1 MNEQMQ
7 KQFHKRQYPLVRYLG
22 LLLAVALLFTGVTF
36 ARYATNS
43 NIAAS
48 IGIAAFD
55 VDYTIEGINSTTFG
69 NMDYW
74 QSSGGAWLEQGAGS
88 ARTVRIQFTNN
99 GGVAV
104 QPTLRLSGPADFW
117 ENIALQIAQGTTAT
131 AESGSGGQVDASS
144 AFAGESISTQYVIAD
159 LLREREG
166 GVNVGGDS
174 PAAGEET
181 HNYTY
186 NDYINWDTD
195 NWDTE
200 PANGATQ
207 DQEGVCVFDTAF
219 SDQFGQRESSNYG
232 MIGEKLQMEGGF
244 RLSADGTKF
253 EKDTLTATRTEKYY
267 KDTDGTITEVP
278 EGERYPMTMTIK
290 AEMRTV
296 KYSVGYARKEGNHGL
311 PALYLDCKKY
321 MPYYTI
327 EIKAD
332 RLVLAPKGKE
342 GDTKTVILF
351 MTWTNSVTPAE
362 LSDNVQIEPGSAEG
376 STEEPKINYMTN
388 LLDSGG
394 ELYDKDKKLVTTVLG
409 YHFNDTAVPVCDKE
423 GNPIDENGDP
433 ATTTVRITN
442 TFGESGIS
450 STSYEHIASLSGDD
464 SPFPHLMKQHSGT
477 IYRCS
482 NTDAPT
488 YVNID
493 NITKEVDASTVAYD
507 MSEAEDGVT
516 RTYTVASEIGYTT
529 DFRVVL
535 EQASEAPAAQQP

>member
-88 ARTVRIQFTNN
+88 ARTVRIQFNN
-99 GGVAV
+99 KGGVAV

-117 ENIALQIAQGTTAT
+117 ENIALQIALGDDAGGTF
-131 AESGSGGQVDASS
+131 ASDS
-144 AFAGESISTQYVIAD
+144 LSTQYVLAD
-159 LLREREG
+159 LLRVRTG
-166 GVNVGGDS
+166 GVNVDGKT

-219 SDQFGQRESSNYG
+219 SDQFGQLGIGQDEQLLGETLQMSGGINADGSGTVTAVRESKYG
-232 MIGEKLQMEGGF
+232 ASGDL
-244 RLSADGTKF
+244 D
-253 EKDTLTATRTEKYY
+253 
-267 KDTDGTITEVP
+267 ITNA
-278 EGERYPMTMTIK
+278 GMTMTIK
-290 AEMRTV
+290 AEMRTTE
-296 KYSVGYARKEGNHGL
+296 KYSIGYSRRDSSGGL
-311 PALYLDCKKY
+311 PALYLDCQKS

-332 RLVLAPKGKE
+332 RLVLKPRE
-342 GDTKTVILF
+342 TKTVILF
-351 MTWTNSVTPAE
+351 MTWTNSVAPVELTDQVKVDKKDWE
-362 LSDNVQIEPGSAEG
+362 TLLKKGGSLSDTS
-376 STEEPKINYMTN
+376 
-388 LLDSGG
+388 
-394 ELYDKDKKLVTTVLG
+394 DKDVAAVLG
-409 YHFNDTAVPVCDKE
+409 YHFNTSGVPVVQQNEEDTWE
-423 GNPIDENGDP
+423 ETGE
-433 ATTTVRITN
+433 TTTVRITN

-464 SPFPHLMKQHSGT
+464 SPFAHPMEWYADVQIDQTNSGT
-477 IYRCS
+477 IYKCS
-482 NTDAPT
+482 NAKPT
-488 YVNID
+488 AYVDISKIKSTID
-493 NITKEVDASTVAYD
+493 QSTIAMA
-507 MSEAEDGVT
+507 MSDNGT
-516 RTYTVASEIGYTT
+516 SLDYTVATEIGYTT